1 MRQVKQSKWP
11 EHKKDRAEKTTIRK
25 SKGKGAEWSFR
36 GDFSLCLE
44 SFEKEGATMG
54 SVTGKTG
61 AAIEQAFLAHEGG
74 RELDPPKRRAIRSR
88 APENAGS
95 IVEIRDLRDED
106 MMRLAKRLRRMD
118 RLEVTSMAPG
128 QPLDDVL
135 LASGRASLRG
145 RAGFWNGELVAC
157 WGIAARTESEGAPWL
172 LATDALDHKEVRR
185 AFVRHGAEEMN
196 RLTDGFRYLWNLVHR
211 ENGLARRWLRFMG
224 FEFRDPKEYV
234 ISDEPFVRFEM
245 ETT

>member
-1 MRQVKQSKWP
+1 
-11 EHKKDRAEKTTIRK
+11 
-25 SKGKGAEWSFR
+25 
-36 GDFSLCLE
+36 
-44 SFEKEGATMG
+44 MG
-54 SVTGKTG
+54 SITGRTSAEIEP
-61 AAIEQAFLAHEGG
+61 AALTHD
-74 RELDPPKRRAIRSR
+74 REREFGFPERFAIQRLT
-88 APENAGS
+88 PENAGA
-95 IVEIRDLRDED
+95 IVEIRNLRDED
-106 MMRLAKRLRRMD
+106 MLRLARGLRRMD
-118 RLEVTSMAPG
+118 QLEVTSMAPD
-128 QPLDDVL
+128 QPLDSVL

-224 FEFRDPKEYV
+224 FEFRDPKEYM
-234 ISDEPFVRFEM
+234 ISDEPFVRFEK
-245 ETT
+245 ET